1 MTYRRG
7 PAAQP
12 RGRPRQEPPEEEHGR
27 VPRGGLADEPGGEGG
42 GDEEEGRAAAQPL
55 AQEAAEDARGDHRQG
70 GKARE
75 PWISQKKIIKKA
87 RNEIGIANFELRRKR
102 GFFCSVDG

>member
-1 MTYRRG
+1 MTYRRW

-55 AQEAAEDARGDHRQG
+55 AEEAPEDARRDHRQG

-75 PWISQKKIIKKA
+75 PWISQKQL
-87 RNEIGIANFELRRKR
+87 NYYVF
-102 GFFCSVDG
+102 